1 MSFANTS
8 RSSSLDGDILCPLSR
23 AKYSETSAPVE
34 PLPLALA
41 LHNVITALT
50 RASSFIR
57 AETGIAQSVSPLPVK
72 DGWPQ
77 PPASYYP
84 FRTATLYSRCPAH
97 FLLWPCKKRS
107 WSITFCSA
115 VFPGL
120 AQTSDSETLL
130 YIDRDKCRNQKC
142 CTTRIYTVWFPPAVL
157 LLIAPPGSTAGNSGF
172 FRAPS

>member
-8 RSSSLDGDILCPLSR
+8 RSSSLDGDIRFPLSR

-34 PLPLALA
+34 PPRLALA
-41 LHNVITALT
+41 LHNVIAAFI

-57 AETGIAQSVSPLPVK
+57 AETGIAQSVSPLPGK

-97 FLLWPCKKRS
+97 FLRWSCRTRS

-115 VFPGL
+115 AFRKHFLLSLAISAGW
-120 AQTSDSETLL
+120 AQTLDFWPCS
-130 YIDRDKCRNQKC
+130 IPGIKKC
-142 CTTRIYTVWFPPAVL
+142 CTTRIYTV
-157 LLIAPPGSTAGNSGF
+157 
-172 FRAPS
+172 